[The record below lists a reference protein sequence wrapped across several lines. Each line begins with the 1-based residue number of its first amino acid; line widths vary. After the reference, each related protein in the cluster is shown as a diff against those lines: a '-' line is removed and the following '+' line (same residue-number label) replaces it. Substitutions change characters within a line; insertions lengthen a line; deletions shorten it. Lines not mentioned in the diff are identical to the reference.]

1 MGFQGTYA
9 GSTAVDDGSW
19 SSIPRP
25 RWAALMVVVGI
36 AGAAAVAAG
45 LRSRWSPTPVS
56 PELFLTGAPV
66 RTLEARVSYPGADVH
81 RPYGPLRSG
90 DAGGPPPAPLS
101 ELARL
106 EAEGDMHGLA
116 AAYLVRRNAELAAP
130 YLAKAGTSPDV
141 ASDKAIMALDQGDSA
156 TALALLEGVLSA
168 QPKHAQA
175 LWNRSL
181 VLRDLEL
188 WALTARSF
196 DAVAALG
203 EPGWAAE
210 AKTRADAARARLMGT
225 EDRREISARGH
236 ALVTQGEPVSAEVL
250 RAYPGMFRMYLYE
263 AIRAAPSVERLRA
276 LEPMAAVL
284 DARDGGTA
292 LGDAIHRASGRDF
305 QVRAPLARRYL
316 ELYRTHDVAGGLA
329 TFLEELRDAGEMDLY
344 LGALVRE
351 EKVGERLEELA
362 PLITRLGDPWFT
374 LLLAHERASVAI
386 SRGELLQAEQHLL
399 SAASLCQQHPLGY
412 RCIPIEADLGDLY
425 RQLHRLAE
433 SHRHLQAARALYR
446 TDPRWGETQLLLQLG
461 QLARYQGDAAQAR
474 AYLEE
479 ALAQRPDDCTIRHF
493 VRSNDALALL
503 GTFSVEQARERMR
516 EALSCKTPLL
526 LSGAKTLSDLARL
539 MPDPEQDARL
549 VAGMSERRQ
558 QHTLTPG
565 EAALLTHIEGRFLVE
580 QDRARGEALLWQSI
594 DEARRLP
601 STSVDAR
608 KARAYSYTSL
618 LFAAARAGE
627 SEKAFQLFG
636 EELGGALPGQ
646 CVLAV
651 TVDVERTLVLARGPD
666 GRLVEHHDASRRTPL
681 DEELQGLV
689 PESVTAMLRAC
700 PRVEVVARPPL
711 HGRAG
716 LLPEDLAW
724 AYHVVRPQPSVPA
737 TSMGRR
743 LVVAEVQAPASLGL
757 PALGGW
763 AGLPGD
769 DATMLLGRQA
779 TPSGVLEAMADA
791 SQIEVHAH
799 GLMNPDVSEAS
810 LLVLSPE
817 AGGRYALTAG
827 EVRATKLRGQPLV
840 ILAACRAAHGTTW
853 TYERFSLP
861 VAFLDAGARTVL
873 AATVDVPDAEAG
885 PFFNAVRERIQRG
898 ERAANALRD
907 VRMTWM
913 RRDPRSWVR
922 SVLVFE

>member
-1 MGFQGTYA
+1 M
-9 GSTAVDDGSW
+9 DDGSW
-19 SSIPRP
+19 SWIPRP
-25 RWAALMVVVGI
+25 RWAALVVVVGV
-36 AGAAAVAAG
+36 AGAAAVVAG
-45 LRSRWSPTPVS
+45 VRSRQRSEPVS

-66 RTLEARVSYPGADVH
+66 RTLEARVSHPGADVH

-90 DAGGPPPAPLS
+90 DAGGPPPAPLR

-141 ASDKAIMALDQGDSA
+141 ASDRAIMALDHGDSA
-156 TALALLEGVLSA
+156 TALALLEGVLTA
-168 QPKHAQA
+168 RPTHAQA
-175 LWNRSL
+175 LWNRAL

-188 WALTARSF
+188 WALAALSF

-210 AKTRADAARARLMGT
+210 ARTRADAARARLMST
-225 EDRREISARGH
+225 EDWRKPSARGQ

-250 RAYPGMFRMYLYE
+250 QAHPGIFRMFLYE
-263 AIRAAPSVERLRA
+263 AIRAAPSLERLRA
-276 LEPMAAVL
+276 LESMATVL
-284 DARDGGTA
+284 DARDGGTVLRDA
-292 LGDAIHRASGRDF
+292 LRWASGRDF
-305 QVRAPLARRYL
+305 HVRAPLARRYL
-316 ELYRTHDVAGGLA
+316 ELYRTHEVAGGLA
-329 TFLEELRDAGEMDLY
+329 AFLDELRRAGELDLY

-351 EKVGERLEELA
+351 GKVAERLDELT
-362 PLITRLGDPWFT
+362 PLVARLGDPWFT
-374 LLLAHERASVAI
+374 LLLEHERARVAI
-386 SRGELLQAEQHLL
+386 SRGDLLQAEQHLL
-399 SAASLCQQHPLGY
+399 AAAALCREHPLGY
-412 RCIPIEADLGDLY
+412 RCIPIESDLGDLY

-446 TDPRWGETQLLLQLG
+446 TDPRWGEAQLLLHLG
-461 QLARYQGDAAQAR
+461 QLARYQGDGAQAR

-479 ALAQRPDDCTIRHF
+479 ALAQRPEDCTIRHF

-503 GTFSVEQARERMR
+503 GNLSVAPARERMR

-526 LSGAKTLSDLARL
+526 LSGAKTLADLARL
-539 MPDPEQDARL
+539 RPDPEQDARL

-558 QHTLTPG
+558 QGTLTPG

-580 QDRARGEALLWQSI
+580 QDRVRGEALLRRSI
-594 DEARRLP
+594 AEAQRLP

-627 SEKAFQLFG
+627 SEQAFRLFG
-636 EELGGALPGQ
+636 EELGGSLPER

-651 TVDVERTLVLARGPD
+651 TVDVERTLVLARGPE
-666 GRLVEHHDASRRTPL
+666 GQLVEHLNASRRAPL

-689 PESVTAMLRAC
+689 PESVTTMLRAC
-700 PRVEVVARPPL
+700 PAVEVVARPPL

-716 LLPEDLAW
+716 LLPEDVAW
-724 AYHVVRPQPSVPA
+724 AYHVVRPGPAVPA
-737 TSMGRR
+737 SSTGRR

-779 TPSGVLEAMADA
+779 TPSRVLEAMADA
-791 SQIEVHAH
+791 TQIEVHAH

-817 AGGRYALTAG
+817 SNGRYALTAG

-840 ILAACRAAHGTTW
+840 ILAACRAAHGVTW

-861 VAFLDAGARTVL
+861 VAFLDAGASTVL